1 MNDAAL
7 LRLSTGAAG
16 AEDTSV
22 QAMFEIL
29 DARIRVISS
38 SVNLLRQWSMQYAA
52 FRVRPAAAD
61 ITVVVGSS
69 EHSDDP
75 QPGEGAVIVGDLV
88 RPWTGDEPLFPPLW
102 LPPLDGWLYLRGSAV
117 GRAGEAVLLLSEQR
131 PGRTLLS
138 VAMLTRGAWLLADE
152 IVPLDPQDLLVAPFP
167 TPAGEVEWRA
177 DPQLLL
183 GAHAARVAADVGA
196 LVFLESIGTNG
207 RPQLAPLTR
216 REALG
221 RLCAHLHR
229 MPVRFQVG
237 MDALVQ
243 LCRRTPT
250 YTLAPGSPER
260 SARLL
265 DEELLL

>member
-1 MNDAAL
+1 MP
-7 LRLSTGAAG
+7 
-16 AEDTSV
+16 
-22 QAMFEIL
+22 
-29 DARIRVISS
+29 
-38 SVNLLRQWSMQYAA
+38 
-52 FRVRPAAAD
+52 FR
-61 ITVVVGSS
+61 
-69 EHSDDP
+69 
-75 QPGEGAVIVGDLV
+75 
-88 RPWTGDEPLFPPLW
+88 
-102 LPPLDGWLYLRGSAV
+102 
-117 GRAGEAVLLLSEQR
+117 
-131 PGRTLLS
+131 
-138 VAMLTRGAWLLADE
+138 
-152 IVPLDPQDLLVAPFP
+152 